1 MKSKYL
7 ILTTIILLFSC
18 NNNNG
23 TSDAYGNFE
32 ATEITVSALGQG
44 QILEFIVDEGAVLT
58 KDQVVGQIDTIDLYL
73 KLEQLIK
80 SKEAVSTRIPSINA
94 QIDVQEQQKANLMVD
109 KERIDNLYKDGAA
122 TKKQVDDING
132 SLDLISTQ
140 IRSLEVQRDA
150 TYNEM
155 ETIDKQA
162 EQVQESIRKCTIF
175 NPDKGTVL
183 AKFAEKGEVATM
195 GRPLYKIADLENI
208 KLKVYISGDQLPHIK
223 IGQEVEVLV
232 DEDTKSNRI
241 LSGRV
246 SWISQTAEFTP
257 KTIQTKEER
266 VNLVYAVKVLVKN
279 DGSLKIG
286 MPGEINFM
294 SE

>member
-7 ILTTIILLFSC
+7 ILITIIFLFSC
-18 NNNNG
+18 DGNNEK
-23 TSDAYGNFE
+23 SDAYGNFE
-32 ATEITVSALGQG
+32 ATEVTVSALGQG
-44 QILEFIVDEGAVLT
+44 QILEFIVEEGSVLT

-94 QIDVQEQQKANLMVD
+94 QIEVQEQHKANLMID

-132 SLDLISTQ
+132 ALDLINAQ

-162 EQVQESIRKCTIF
+162 DQVRESIRKCTIF

-183 AKFAEKGEVATM
+183 VKFAEKGEVASM

-232 DEDTKSNRI
+232 DEDAKSNRK